1 LDAGESWTPPSQIN
15 GDIASM
21 LAMRSNIQEQALAEL
36 SQLSAYRPAAVE
48 TAQAGGLTRRTRGQV
63 AASTDDVASQK
74 ISRDA
79 AELRSRLSA
88 FQSAT
93 SRGRQTPGADNAD
106 DRGAGT
112 GHRATAP

>member
-1 LDAGESWTPPSQIN
+1 
-15 GDIASM
+15 M

-93 SRGRQTPGADNAD
+93 SRGRQAPGAENAD
-106 DRGAGT
+106 NRGADHRTSDDGT
-112 GHRATAP
+112 VMNTVPDSAPRPR